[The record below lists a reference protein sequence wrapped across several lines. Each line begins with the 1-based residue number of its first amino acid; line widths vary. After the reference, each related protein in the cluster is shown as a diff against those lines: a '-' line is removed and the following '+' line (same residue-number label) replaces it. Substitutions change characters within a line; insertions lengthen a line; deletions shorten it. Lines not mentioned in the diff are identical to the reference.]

1 MSQSLAVVPLNFSIH
16 LKSRAPKC
24 VGMTQTAQDCS
35 NVAGLAVPVRWYNAE
50 QALNLAQMAQKQGA
64 KILEV
69 AVTKKAD
76 AMALNELRL

>member
-16 LKSRAPKC
+16 LKNRAPKC

-50 QALNLAQMAQKQGA
+50 QALSK
-64 KILEV
+64 
-69 AVTKKAD
+69 
-76 AMALNELRL
+76 